1 MCKVFAIYPTDKKDS
16 TKFLNKIN
24 TFLCKNLGA
33 DWHCYKIEFSDEDHQ
48 RCLNSA
54 QSSAAKFIIF
64 MGHGRGDKLLGSFN
78 KKAEDFISNDALSE
92 ELFYKNEKFIH
103 EQNID
108 FFKNKILFCFSCNSN
123 ENKSKSLSRIAIQK
137 GVKSFIGFGD
147 MPTDYIAGRPFPL
160 KAIETYKCILTRVIK
175 NGLYI
180 AIKKEYTI
188 DEFIRLLKILVTKEM
203 QSILFTSSKYR
214 HKKVLLQELYK
225 FKTNI
230 KVYGNRYERLV

>member
-1 MCKVFAIYPTDKKDS
+1 M
-16 TKFLNKIN
+16 
-24 TFLCKNLGA
+24 
-33 DWHCYKIEFSDEDHQ
+33 
-48 RCLNSA
+48 
-54 QSSAAKFIIF
+54 
-64 MGHGRGDKLLGSFN
+64 
-78 KKAEDFISNDALSE
+78 
-92 ELFYKNEKFIH
+92 
-103 EQNID
+103 
-108 FFKNKILFCFSCNSN
+108 NKILTFLKIKYYSV
-123 ENKSKSLSRIAIQK
+123 SLVTLMKTSRK
-137 GVKSFIGFGD
+137 
-147 MPTDYIAGRPFPL
+147 DYIAGRPFPL

>member
-1 MCKVFAIYPTDKKDS
+1 MHSHK
-16 TKFLNKIN
+16 
-24 TFLCKNLGA
+24 
-33 DWHCYKIEFSDEDHQ
+33 SD
-48 RCLNSA
+48 
-54 QSSAAKFIIF
+54 
-64 MGHGRGDKLLGSFN
+64 
-78 KKAEDFISNDALSE
+78 
-92 ELFYKNEKFIH
+92 
-103 EQNID
+103 
-108 FFKNKILFCFSCNSN
+108 
-123 ENKSKSLSRIAIQK
+123 
-137 GVKSFIGFGD
+137 
-147 MPTDYIAGRPFPL
+147 
-160 KAIETYKCILTRVIK
+160 K